1 MTPEQRAIVLIPV
14 PFSDLSSIKRRPV
27 LVLSKTSHNRRS
39 EDVLVAAITSKLT
52 RQRQAIRS
60 TSADLEQGTLKRD
73 SLVRAD
79 KIYTLSKSLLVK
91 QFGILSEAKF
101 RRVLSALDKVL
112 GR

>member
-1 MTPEQRAIVLIPV
+1 MTPEQRTIVLIPV
-14 PFSDLSSIKRRPV
+14 PFSDFSSTKRRPV
-27 LVLSKTSHNRRS
+27 LVLSTTAHNLRS

-52 RQRQAIRS
+52 RQRNSIRI
-60 TSADLEQGTLKRD
+60 TAADLEQGTLKRD

-79 KIYTLSKSLLVK
+79 KIYTLSKSLLLK
-91 QFGILSEAKF
+91 QFGKLSEAKF